1 MTSIF
6 KGSYHYF
13 SLENNHYVPWNISY
27 NHQDSRNLHQWWWEC
42 RLHSNRDIHLL
53 FVGMH
58 NHTAILKGDSVV
70 SYKIQ
75 HITWFDKAYI
85 SGRWMGEFF
94 LIIAKKNVLLIPKAT
109 FQWLYHWRRR
119 HSIPS
124 HTLPANT
131 PSGMVG
137 QCDPYLIMM
146 KYSRT

>member
-1 MTSIF
+1 
-6 KGSYHYF
+6 
-13 SLENNHYVPWNISY
+13 
-27 NHQDSRNLHQWWWEC
+27 
-42 RLHSNRDIHLL
+42 
-53 FVGMH
+53 MH
-58 NHTAILKGDSVV
+58 NHTATLKGDSIV

-75 HITWFDKAYI
+75 NITWFDKACI

-94 LIIAKKNVLLIPKAT
+94 LIIAKKCFTYTKGHISMVLSLK
-109 FQWLYHWRRR
+109 RG

-137 QCDPYLIMM
+137 QCDPHLIMM